1 MQNSKTEKV
10 LILGKS
16 GAGKDHLLRGLVK
29 KGLKNIPK
37 YTTRPKR
44 KLERDGIDYHFVSNE
59 QFEKMISNNEII
71 FSQRFNVN
79 GEIWYYGFSRDFYKQ
94 TQVMI
99 ITPDELNQLSEEDIK
114 GTFIVYLDIDIET
127 RRKRISNRNDN
138 NDSIERRLSA
148 DELDFSGFKNY
159 DMKITDPEF
168 EAGWVYDMI
177 D

>member
-29 KGLKNIPK
+29 KGLKHIPK

-44 KLERDGIDYHFVSNE
+44 KLEREGVDYHFISNE

-71 FSQRFNVN
+71 FYQKFNIN
-79 GEIWYYGFSRDFYKQ
+79 GEDWYYGFSREFYKE
-94 TQVMI
+94 TKVMI
-99 ITPDELNQLSEEDIK
+99 ITPAELNQLSEEDIK
-114 GTFIVYLDIDIET
+114 GTFIVYLDIDMET

-159 DMKITDPEF
+159 DMKITDPDF
-168 EAGWVYDMI
+168 EAAWVYDMV